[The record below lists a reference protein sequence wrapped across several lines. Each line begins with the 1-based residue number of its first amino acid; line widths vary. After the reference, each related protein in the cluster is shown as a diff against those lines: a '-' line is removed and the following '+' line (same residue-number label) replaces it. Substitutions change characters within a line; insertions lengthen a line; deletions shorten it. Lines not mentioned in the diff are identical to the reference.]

1 MQKSWLLITY
11 QWNYLIEIS
20 RFLSNCLSKH
30 KMKKK
35 NWINFSVKV
44 ISIKTLQHTE
54 TPQWSCASNH
64 LSGYCMRHDF
74 SNLIRYL
81 ELFKQYTFTF
91 VCSNK
96 ANLTVRFACSKRPI
110 WQLTLSWRRPLSYK
124 NQSIYLLSKS
134 INWFLYYTGLR
145 HERVK
150 RNWEES
156 LTDTTLNIKIREI

>member
-110 WQLTLSWRRPLSYK
+110 WQPFHDGGHYHIETSPFICWANQLTGFYIIPVSVMKGLNETERNPWRIPP
-124 NQSIYLLSKS
+124 
-134 INWFLYYTGLR
+134 
-145 HERVK
+145 
-150 RNWEES
+150 
-156 LTDTTLNIKIREI
+156 